1 MLRRAAAVLAPV
13 ALLLYLVRRR
23 RRRIHF
29 DFDTIIDRRGRHAV
43 KTGPHDAGV
52 GGAQRPALPL
62 WVADMDL
69 PICPHIQAAI
79 SERAAHPIFGY
90 TIQPAAM
97 WAATSAWL
105 RERHSWDVA
114 PDAFVFSA
122 TVVSSFC
129 NLLHLLTAPDD
140 AVLVMTPL
148 YAPLQASVT
157 GSGRRLVCHS
167 LHRGDDDIYRID
179 RPGRSLEQT
188 LDDERVRLVLLCNPQ
203 NPTGRVWSEAEL
215 ESLCS
220 RCARRSIPIVS
231 DEIWMDWTLF
241 GARHTPLAPVGA
253 RCGCEVV
260 TLGAPTK
267 TWALAG
273 LHSSWL
279 AFGDAAMKA
288 RYVAKYEPTSQLYGS
303 TFATE
308 ATLAAYTQGGPWLAA
323 AKAYIEAN
331 LEYVVGFLA
340 AHVPAV
346 PVTHQAAG
354 DLLAPARLQRARAGA
369 GRARRPLRREGADP
383 PVARRAVWRRGCA
396 VPEAELCGCAGG
408 VGGGDETVA
417 GRGARRKPAFATLSR
432 CISRVFS

>member
-1 MLRRAAAVLAPV
+1 MTRAAALFTPAALLAPA
-13 ALLLYLVRRR
+13 ALLLYLVHRRR

-43 KTGPHDAGV
+43 KTDLTKLV
-52 GGAQRPALPL
+52 FGAHAADALPL

-79 SERAAHPIFGY
+79 FERAAHPIFGY
-90 TIQPAAM
+90 TVQPAAM

-105 RERHSWDVA
+105 RERHGWDVA

-129 NLLHLLTAPDD
+129 NLLHLLTAPGD

-157 GSGRRLVCHS
+157 GCGRRLVRHS
-167 LHRGDDDIYRID
+167 LHRGDDDVYTID
-179 RPGRSLEQT
+179 GPGRSLEAT

-203 NPTGRVWSEAEL
+203 NPTGRVWSEPEL
-215 ESLCS
+215 ELLCS

-279 AFGDAAMKA
+279 AFGDAALKA
-288 RYVAKYEPTSQLYGS
+288 RYVARYEPTSLLYGS

-331 LEYVVGFLA
+331 LEYVIGFLA

-346 PVTHQAAG
+346 SPIRPQATYLLLLDCSALG
-354 DLLAPARLQRARAGA
+354 LAPAELDALFVAKARILPSHGAQFGEDAAQFQRLNCAVARAVLEEA
-369 GRARRPLRREGADP
+369 MRRLRAAIP
-383 PVARRAVWRRGCA
+383 
-396 VPEAELCGCAGG
+396 
-408 VGGGDETVA
+408 TV
-417 GRGARRKPAFATLSR
+417 
-432 CISRVFS
+432 

>member
-1 MLRRAAAVLAPV
+1 MFYRALEEDTGGYFPCADSTDNLCGPRVARSDGWVPAVV
-13 ALLLYLVRRR
+13 
-23 RRRIHF
+23 
-29 DFDTIIDRRGRHAV
+29 
-43 KTGPHDAGV
+43 
-52 GGAQRPALPL
+52 
-62 WVADMDL
+62 
-69 PICPHIQAAI
+69 
-79 SERAAHPIFGY
+79 ERAHHG
-90 TIQPAAM
+90 
-97 WAATSAWL
+97 
-105 RERHSWDVA
+105 WDVA

-129 NLLHLLTAPDD
+129 NLLHLLTAPGD

-157 GSGRRLVCHS
+157 GCGRRLVCHS
-167 LHRGDDDIYRID
+167 LHRGDDDAYRID
-179 RPGRSLEQT
+179 GPGTSLERT

-203 NPTGRVWSEAEL
+203 NPTGRVWSEPEL
-215 ESLCS
+215 ELLCA

-288 RYVAKYEPTSQLYGS
+288 RYVARYESTSQLYGS

-323 AKAYIEAN
+323 
-331 LEYVVGFLA
+331 GGTSQSRCR
-340 AHVPAV
+340 P
-346 PVTHQAAG
+346 TAAG
-354 DLLAPARLQRARAGA
+354 SGGKCWCQT
-369 GRARRPLRREGADP
+369 RRR
-383 PVARRAVWRRGCA
+383 
-396 VPEAELCGCAGG
+396 
-408 VGGGDETVA
+408 
-417 GRGARRKPAFATLSR
+417 
-432 CISRVFS
+432 